1 MATIENISTLE
12 NSSSILSVTLHE
24 NHFTNDGTYYAT
36 VSRNRAT
43 FKNIL
48 SEIAEDNKGMDPY
61 MLQFAAILI
70 QKKILKMLEQG
81 KFSVTDISA
90 VTGLPEAKIRDLK

>member
-1 MATIENISTLE
+1 MENISTLE

-24 NHFTNDGTYYAT
+24 NNFTKDGAYYAT
-36 VSRNRAT
+36 VSRNTTT

-70 QKKILKMLEQG
+70 QWN
-81 KFSVTDISA
+81 IS
-90 VTGLPEAKIRDLK
+90 ERRIRTLCSQRIYSFQLIISCSSLQLCCNI